1 MPLAEGIGAHSGCS
15 ASGVAPGQALTRL
28 RETWYQV
35 SKPRRGQRLGFR
47 AETCQRGWQMETSSR
62 NWMPREGANPAVP
75 KDGEEQGW
83 EGQPWKETG
92 FLSVVAQLPL
102 GAFGRGEADL

>member
-1 MPLAEGIGAHSGCS
+1 
-15 ASGVAPGQALTRL
+15 
-28 RETWYQV
+28 
-35 SKPRRGQRLGFR
+35 
-47 AETCQRGWQMETSSR
+47 
-62 NWMPREGANPAVP
+62 MPREGANPAVP

-92 FLSVVAQLPL
+92 FLSVVALLPL